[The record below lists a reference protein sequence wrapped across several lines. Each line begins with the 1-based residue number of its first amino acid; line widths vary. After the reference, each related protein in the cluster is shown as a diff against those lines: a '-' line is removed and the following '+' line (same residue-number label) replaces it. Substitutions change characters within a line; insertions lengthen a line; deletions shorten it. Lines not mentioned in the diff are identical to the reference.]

1 MNELQHIFHSLGDQ
15 TRLYIVELLEQYE
28 NICVSELA
36 DALSLSSAAISQHMK
51 VLELSGVIR
60 RERHGQKTC
69 YQLQTE
75 NPIIQD
81 VLAIIHNKELL
92 YG

>member
-1 MNELQHIFHSLGDQ
+1 MFDLEHIFQSLSDH
-15 TRLYIVELLEQYE
+15 TRLQLVQLLDRYE

-36 DALSLSSAAISQHMK
+36 EAAEVSVPATSQHLR
-51 VLELSGVIR
+51 VLELSGVVR

-75 NPIIQD
+75 DPLIQD
-81 VLAIIHNKELL
+81 LLAIIHNTEVV

>member
-1 MNELQHIFHSLGDQ
+1 MFDLEHIFQSLSDH
-15 TRLYIVELLEQYE
+15 TRLQLVQLLDRYE

-36 DALSLSSAAISQHMK
+36 VAAEVSVPAASQHLR
-51 VLELSGVIR
+51 VLELSGVVR

-75 NPIIQD
+75 DPLIQD
-81 VLAIIHNKELL
+81 LLAIIHNTEVV